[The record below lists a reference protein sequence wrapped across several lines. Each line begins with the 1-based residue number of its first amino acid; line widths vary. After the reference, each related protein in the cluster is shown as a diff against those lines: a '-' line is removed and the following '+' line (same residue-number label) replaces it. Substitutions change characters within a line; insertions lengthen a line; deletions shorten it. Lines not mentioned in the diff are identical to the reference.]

1 VNTADGQVGL
11 RAALEHSRSDEG
23 LVGLRAISELSALI
37 FDAQARRRLV
47 EMLDDDVVTMQIEA
61 AEALVRYGGQEGLL
75 SVLEE
80 LGRRDDGDVDY
91 IAYRLSDL
99 DNMGEVPVL
108 ETASFIAETDISPD
122 ARRGLKDL
130 HDVIGR

>member
-1 VNTADGQVGL
+1 MNTKDGQVGL

-23 LVGLRAISELSALI
+23 LVRLRSIAELSTLISETE
-37 FDAQARRRLV
+37 ARRRLV

-61 AEALVRYGGQEGLL
+61 AEALVRYGGQVGLL

-99 DNMGEVPVL
+99 DNLGEFPVL
-108 ETASFIAETDISPD
+108 ETASSIAESDISPN
-122 ARRGLKDL
+122 ARRGLQDL
-130 HDVIGR
+130 HDVMGR